1 MKIIITKNYDEMS
14 SVAADLVEKCI
25 NKKPNAILGL
35 ATGSTPIG
43 LYKELIKRHNDNKI
57 SFKDITSVN
66 LDEYIGLPGDHDQS
80 YRYFMNENL
89 FNHVDID
96 KTKTFV
102 PNGKA
107 EDLNEEA
114 KNYEK
119 NIDDLG
125 GIDLQILGIGTNGH
139 VGFNEPSSK
148 LELYTHIED
157 LTESTI
163 HANSR
168 FFDSIDDVP
177 TTAISMGIGSIF
189 KAKEIILLASGENK
203 AKIMQTLKDTLVTPL
218 IPASFLKLHPNVTI
232 IMDEDAASL
241 YNQE

>member
-1 MKIIITKNYDEMS
+1 MKIIITKNYDELS
-14 SVAADLVEKCI
+14 NVAADLVEKCI
-25 NKKPNAILGL
+25 NDKPNAMLGL

-43 LYKELIKRHNDNKI
+43 LYEELIKRHKDNNL

-66 LDEYIGLPGDHDQS
+66 LDEYIGLSGDHDQS
-80 YRYFMNENL
+80 YRYFMNETL
-89 FNHVDID
+89 FNHIDID
-96 KTKTFV
+96 KSKTFV

-119 NIDDLG
+119 NIDELG

-139 VGFNEPSSK
+139 IGFNEPSSK

-168 FFDSIDDVP
+168 FFDSINDVP

-189 KAKEIILLASGENK
+189 KAKEIILLASGDSK

-218 IPASFLKLHPNVTI
+218 IPASFLKLHPHVTI
-232 IMDEDAASL
+232 IMDEAAASL

>member
-1 MKIIITKNYDEMS
+1 MKIIITKDYKELS
-14 SVAADLVEKCI
+14 SVAANIIEKLI
-25 NKKPNAILGL
+25 QQKENSILGL

-43 LYKELIKRHNDNKI
+43 LYEELIQKYNEGKI
-57 SFKDITSVN
+57 SFKNVTTVN
-66 LDEYIGLPGDHDQS
+66 LDEYIGLSGDHNQS
-80 YRYFMNENL
+80 YRYFMNNTL
-89 FNHVDID
+89 FNHIDINKD
-96 KTKTFV
+96 NTYV

-107 EDLNEEA
+107 ENLNEECT
-114 KNYEK
+114 KYEN
-119 NIDDLG
+119 NIDSLG

-139 VGFNEPSSK
+139 IGFNEPSSK

-168 FFDSIDDVP
+168 FFDSIEDVP

-189 KAKEIILLASGENK
+189 KAKEIVLLASGESK
-203 AKIMQTLKDTLVTPL
+203 AKIMKSLEDSVISPL

-232 IMDEDAASL
+232 IMDEEAAKF
-241 YNQE
+241 YKNN